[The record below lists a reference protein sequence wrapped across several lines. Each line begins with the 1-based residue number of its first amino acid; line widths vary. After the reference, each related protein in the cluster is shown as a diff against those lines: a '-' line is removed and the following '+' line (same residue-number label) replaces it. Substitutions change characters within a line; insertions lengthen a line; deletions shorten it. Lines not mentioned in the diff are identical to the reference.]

1 MIVES
6 RVNKLSKTSRHLSV
20 CSANFRRLNKIL
32 VDFENS
38 QYTFLFDDSDVT
50 ATFKIIDKQSHT
62 LLVDASQFTA
72 NKIMDFKFR
81 LQIFLDAKLAE
92 VVSFQNEQPVPF
104 FVVKPK
110 SQSLDEKF
118 QQNQM
123 LTEWLEF
130 IFIKGRVE
138 TNILP

>member
-1 MIVES
+1 M
-6 RVNKLSKTSRHLSV
+6 NKLSKTSRHLSV
-20 CSANFRRLNKIL
+20 CSANFRRLKKIL
-32 VDFENS
+32 ADFENS
-38 QYTFLFDDSDVT
+38 QYKFLIDDSDVT
-50 ATFKIIDKQSHT
+50 ATFKILDKQNHT

-104 FVVKPK
+104 FVSKPK
-110 SQSLDEKF
+110 SQSLDEKY

-130 IFIKGRVE
+130 IFLKGRVE

>member
-1 MIVES
+1 M
-6 RVNKLSKTSRHLSV
+6 NKLSKTSRHLSV
-20 CSANFRRLNKIL
+20 CSANFRRLKKIL
-32 VDFENS
+32 ADFENS
-38 QYTFLFDDSDVT
+38 QYKFLIDDSDVT
-50 ATFKIIDKQSHT
+50 ATFKILDKQNHT

-72 NKIMDFKFR
+72 NKIMNFKFR

-104 FVVKPK
+104 FVSKPK
-110 SQSLDEKF
+110 SQSLDEKY

-130 IFIKGRVE
+130 IFLKGRVE

>member
-1 MIVES
+1 M
-6 RVNKLSKTSRHLSV
+6 NKLSKTSRHLSV
-20 CSANFRRLNKIL
+20 CSANFRRLKKIL
-32 VDFENS
+32 ADFENS
-38 QYTFLFDDSDVT
+38 QYKFLIDDSDVT
-50 ATFKIIDKQSHT
+50 ATFKILDKQNHT

-104 FVVKPK
+104 FVSKPK
-110 SQSLDEKF
+110 SQSLDEKN

-130 IFIKGRVE
+130 IFLKGRVE

>member
-1 MIVES
+1 M
-6 RVNKLSKTSRHLSV
+6 NKLSKTSRHLSV
-20 CSANFRRLNKIL
+20 CSANFRRLKKIL
-32 VDFENS
+32 ADFDNS
-38 QYTFLFDDSDVT
+38 QYKFLIDDSDVT
-50 ATFKIIDKQSHT
+50 ATFKILDKQSHT

-104 FVVKPK
+104 FVSKPK
-110 SQSLDEKF
+110 SQSLDEKY

-130 IFIKGRVE
+130 IFLKGRVE

>member
-1 MIVES
+1 M
-6 RVNKLSKTSRHLSV
+6 NKLSKTSRHLSV
-20 CSANFRRLNKIL
+20 CSANFRRLKKIL
-32 VDFENS
+32 TDFENS
-38 QYTFLFDDSDVT
+38 QYKFLFDDSDVT
-50 ATFKIIDKQSHT
+50 ATFKILDKQSHT

-104 FVVKPK
+104 FVSKPK
-110 SQSLDEKF
+110 SQSLDEKY

-130 IFIKGRVE
+130 IFLKGRVE

>member
-1 MIVES
+1 M
-6 RVNKLSKTSRHLSV
+6 NKLSKTSRHLSV
-20 CSANFRRLNKIL
+20 CSANFRRLKKIL
-32 VDFENS
+32 ADFENS
-38 QYTFLFDDSDVT
+38 QYKFLIDDSDVT
-50 ATFKIIDKQSHT
+50 ATFKILDKQNHT

-72 NKIMDFKFR
+72 NKIMNFKFR

-104 FVVKPK
+104 FVSKPR
-110 SQSLDEKF
+110 SQSLDEKY

-123 LTEWLEF
+123 LAEWLEF
-130 IFIKGRVE
+130 IFLKGRVE

>member
-1 MIVES
+1 MLF
-6 RVNKLSKTSRHLSV
+6 RSKTSRHLSL
-20 CSANFRRLNKIL
+20 CSANFRRLKKIL
-32 VDFENS
+32 ADFENS
-38 QYTFLFDDSDVT
+38 QYKFLIDDSDVT
-50 ATFKIIDKQSHT
+50 ATFKILDKQSHT

-104 FVVKPK
+104 FVTKPK
-110 SQSLDEKF
+110 SQSLDEKY

-130 IFIKGRVE
+130 IFLKGRVE

>member
-1 MIVES
+1 MN
-6 RVNKLSKTSRHLSV
+6 RLSKTSRHLSV
-20 CSANFRRLNKIL
+20 CSANFRRLKKIL
-32 VDFENS
+32 TDFDNS
-38 QYTFLFDDSDVT
+38 QYKFLFDDSDLT
-50 ATFKIIDKQSHT
+50 ATFKILDKQSHT

-104 FVVKPK
+104 FVSKPK
-110 SQSLDEKF
+110 SQSLDEKY

-130 IFIKGRVE
+130 IFLKGRVE

>member
-1 MIVES
+1 M
-6 RVNKLSKTSRHLSV
+6 T
-20 CSANFRRLNKIL
+20 
-32 VDFENS
+32 DFDNS
-38 QYTFLFDDSDVT
+38 QYKFLFDDSDVT
-50 ATFKIIDKQSHT
+50 ATFKILDKQSHT

-104 FVVKPK
+104 FVSKPK
-110 SQSLDEKF
+110 SQSLDEKY

-130 IFIKGRVE
+130 IFLKGRVE

>member
-1 MIVES
+1 M
-6 RVNKLSKTSRHLSV
+6 NKLSKTSRHLSV
-20 CSANFRRLNKIL
+20 CSANFRRLKKIL
-32 VDFENS
+32 ADFENS
-38 QYTFLFDDSDVT
+38 QYKFLIDDSDVT
-50 ATFKIIDKQSHT
+50 ANFKILDKQSHT

-92 VVSFQNEQPVPF
+92 VISFQNEQPVPF
-104 FVVKPK
+104 FVSKPK
-110 SQSLDEKF
+110 SQSLDEKY

-130 IFIKGRVE
+130 IFLKGRVE

>member
-1 MIVES
+1 
-6 RVNKLSKTSRHLSV
+6 VNKLSKTSRHLSV
-20 CSANFRRLNKIL
+20 CSANFRRLKKIL
-32 VDFENS
+32 ADFDNS
-38 QYTFLFDDSDVT
+38 QYKFLIDDSDVT
-50 ATFKIIDKQSHT
+50 ATFKILDKQSHT

-81 LQIFLDAKLAE
+81 LQIFLDARLAE

-104 FVVKPK
+104 FVSKPK
-110 SQSLDEKF
+110 SQSLDEKY

-130 IFIKGRVE
+130 IFLKGRIE

>member
-1 MIVES
+1 MD
-6 RVNKLSKTSRHLSV
+6 KLSKTSRHLSV
-20 CSANFRRLNKIL
+20 CSANFRRLKKIL
-32 VDFENS
+32 ADFENS
-38 QYTFLFDDSDVT
+38 QYKFLIDDSDVT
-50 ATFKIIDKQSHT
+50 ATFKILDKQSHT

-104 FVVKPK
+104 FVSKPK
-110 SQSLDEKF
+110 SQSLDEKY

-130 IFIKGRVE
+130 IFLKGRVE

>member
-1 MIVES
+1 MN
-6 RVNKLSKTSRHLSV
+6 RLSKTSRHLSV
-20 CSANFRRLNKIL
+20 CSANFRRLKKIL
-32 VDFENS
+32 TDFDNS
-38 QYTFLFDDSDVT
+38 QYKFLFDDSDVT
-50 ATFKIIDKQSHT
+50 ATFKILDKQSHT

-72 NKIMDFKFR
+72 NEIMDFKFR

-104 FVVKPK
+104 FVSKPK

-130 IFIKGRVE
+130 IFLKGRVE

>member
-1 MIVES
+1 M
-6 RVNKLSKTSRHLSV
+6 NKLSKTSRHLSV
-20 CSANFRRLNKIL
+20 CSTNFRRLKKIL
-32 VDFENS
+32 ADFDNS
-38 QYTFLFDDSDVT
+38 QYKFLIDDSDVA
-50 ATFKIIDKQSHT
+50 ATFKILDKQSHT

-104 FVVKPK
+104 FVSKPK
-110 SQSLDEKF
+110 SQSLDEKY

-130 IFIKGRVE
+130 IFLKGRVE

>member
-1 MIVES
+1 
-6 RVNKLSKTSRHLSV
+6 VNKLSKTSRHLSV
-20 CSANFRRLNKIL
+20 CSANFRRLKKIL
-32 VDFENS
+32 TDFENS
-38 QYTFLFDDSDVT
+38 QYKFLIDDSDVT
-50 ATFKIIDKQSHT
+50 ATFKILDKQSHT

-104 FVVKPK
+104 FVTKPK
-110 SQSLDEKF
+110 SQSLDEKY

-130 IFIKGRVE
+130 IFLKGRVE

>member
-1 MIVES
+1 M
-6 RVNKLSKTSRHLSV
+6 NKLSKTSRHLSV

-38 QYTFLFDDSDVT
+38 PYTFLFDDSDVT
-50 ATFKIIDKQSHT
+50 ATFKILDKQSHT

-92 VVSFQNEQPVPF
+92 VVSFQNEQAVPF

>member
-1 MIVES
+1 MN
-6 RVNKLSKTSRHLSV
+6 RLSKTSRHLSV
-20 CSANFRRLNKIL
+20 CSANFRRLKKIL
-32 VDFENS
+32 TDFDNS
-38 QYTFLFDDSDVT
+38 QYKFLFDDSDVT
-50 ATFKIIDKQSHT
+50 ANFKILDKQSHT

-92 VVSFQNEQPVPF
+92 VISFQNEQPVPF
-104 FVVKPK
+104 FVSKPK
-110 SQSLDEKF
+110 SQSLDEKY

-130 IFIKGRVE
+130 IFLKGRVE

>member
-1 MIVES
+1 M
-6 RVNKLSKTSRHLSV
+6 NKLSKTSRHLSV
-20 CSANFRRLNKIL
+20 CSANFRRLKKIL
-32 VDFENS
+32 ADFENS
-38 QYTFLFDDSDVT
+38 QYKFLIDDSDVT
-50 ATFKIIDKQSHT
+50 ATFKILDKQNHT

-72 NKIMDFKFR
+72 SKIMNFKFR

-104 FVVKPK
+104 FVSKPK
-110 SQSLDEKF
+110 SQSLDEKY

-130 IFIKGRVE
+130 IFLKGRVE
-138 TNILP
+138 TKILP

>member
-1 MIVES
+1 
-6 RVNKLSKTSRHLSV
+6 VNKLSKTSRHLSV

-38 QYTFLFDDSDVT
+38 QYSFLFDDSDVT

>member
-1 MIVES
+1 
-6 RVNKLSKTSRHLSV
+6 VNKLSKTSRHLSV
-20 CSANFRRLNKIL
+20 CSANFRRLKKIL
-32 VDFENS
+32 TDFDNS
-38 QYTFLFDDSDVT
+38 QYKFLIDDSDVT
-50 ATFKIIDKQSHT
+50 ATFKILDKQSHT

-104 FVVKPK
+104 FVSKPK
-110 SQSLDEKF
+110 SQSLDEKY

-123 LTEWLEF
+123 LAEWLEF
-130 IFIKGRVE
+130 IFLKGRVE
-138 TNILP
+138 TNILL

>member
-1 MIVES
+1 MN
-6 RVNKLSKTSRHLSV
+6 RLSKTSRHLSV
-20 CSANFRRLNKIL
+20 CSANFRRLKKIL
-32 VDFENS
+32 TDFDNS
-38 QYTFLFDDSDVT
+38 QYKFLFDDSDVT
-50 ATFKIIDKQSHT
+50 ATFKILDKQSHT

-130 IFIKGRVE
+130 IFLKGRVE

>member
-1 MIVES
+1 MN
-6 RVNKLSKTSRHLSV
+6 RLSKTSRHLSV
-20 CSANFRRLNKIL
+20 CSANFRRLKKIL
-32 VDFENS
+32 TDLDNS
-38 QYTFLFDDSDVT
+38 QYKFLFDDSDVT
-50 ATFKIIDKQSHT
+50 ATFKILDKQSHT

-104 FVVKPK
+104 FVSKPK
-110 SQSLDEKF
+110 SQSLDEKY

-130 IFIKGRVE
+130 IFLKGRVE

>member
-1 MIVES
+1 M
-6 RVNKLSKTSRHLSV
+6 NKLSKTSRHLSV
-20 CSANFRRLNKIL
+20 CSANFRRLKKIL
-32 VDFENS
+32 TDFENS
-38 QYTFLFDDSDVT
+38 QYKFLIDDSDVT
-50 ATFKIIDKQSHT
+50 ATFKILDKQSHT

-104 FVVKPK
+104 FVTKPK
-110 SQSLDEKF
+110 SQSLDEKY

-130 IFIKGRVE
+130 IFLKGRVE

>member
-1 MIVES
+1 
-6 RVNKLSKTSRHLSV
+6 VNKLSKTSRHLSV
-20 CSANFRRLNKIL
+20 CSANFRRLKKIL
-32 VDFENS
+32 TDFENS
-38 QYTFLFDDSDVT
+38 QYKFLIDDSDVT
-50 ATFKIIDKQSHT
+50 ATFKILDKQSHT

-104 FVVKPK
+104 FVSKPK
-110 SQSLDEKF
+110 SQSLDEKY

-130 IFIKGRVE
+130 IFLKGRVE

>member
-1 MIVES
+1 M
-6 RVNKLSKTSRHLSV
+6 NKLSKTSRHLSV
-20 CSANFRRLNKIL
+20 CSANFRRLKKIL
-32 VDFENS
+32 ADFENS
-38 QYTFLFDDSDVT
+38 QYKFLIDDSDVT
-50 ATFKIIDKQSHT
+50 ATFKILDKQSHT

-104 FVVKPK
+104 FVSKPK
-110 SQSLDEKF
+110 SQSLDEKY

-130 IFIKGRVE
+130 IFLKGRVE

>member
-1 MIVES
+1 
-6 RVNKLSKTSRHLSV
+6 VNKLSKTSRHLSV
-20 CSANFRRLNKIL
+20 CSANFRRLKKIL
-32 VDFENS
+32 TDFDDL
-38 QYTFLFDDSDVT
+38 QYKFLIDDSDVT
-50 ATFKIIDKQSHT
+50 ATFKILDKQSHT

-104 FVVKPK
+104 FVIKPK
-110 SQSLDEKF
+110 SQSLDEKY

-130 IFIKGRVE
+130 IFLKGRVE
-138 TNILP
+138 TNIRP

>member
-1 MIVES
+1 M
-6 RVNKLSKTSRHLSV
+6 NKLSKTSRHLSV
-20 CSANFRRLNKIL
+20 CSANFRRLKKIL
-32 VDFENS
+32 ADFENS
-38 QYTFLFDDSDVT
+38 QYKFLVDDSDVT
-50 ATFKIIDKQSHT
+50 ATFKILDKQSHT

-104 FVVKPK
+104 FVSKPK
-110 SQSLDEKF
+110 SQSLDEKY

-130 IFIKGRVE
+130 IFLKGRVE

>member
-1 MIVES
+1 M
-6 RVNKLSKTSRHLSV
+6 NKLSKTSRHLSV
-20 CSANFRRLNKIL
+20 CSANFRRLKKIL
-32 VDFENS
+32 TDFENS
-38 QYTFLFDDSDVT
+38 QYKFLIDDSDVT
-50 ATFKIIDKQSHT
+50 TTFKILDKQSHT

-104 FVVKPK
+104 FVSKPK
-110 SQSLDEKF
+110 SQSLDEKY

-130 IFIKGRVE
+130 IFLKGRVE

>member
-1 MIVES
+1 M
-6 RVNKLSKTSRHLSV
+6 NKLSKTSRHLSV
-20 CSANFRRLNKIL
+20 CSANFRRIKKIL
-32 VDFENS
+32 TDFENS
-38 QYTFLFDDSDVT
+38 QYKFLIDDSDVT
-50 ATFKIIDKQSHT
+50 ATFKILDKQSHT

-104 FVVKPK
+104 FVSKPK
-110 SQSLDEKF
+110 SQSLDEKY

-130 IFIKGRVE
+130 IFLKGRVE

>member
-1 MIVES
+1 MN
-6 RVNKLSKTSRHLSV
+6 RLSKTSRHLSV
-20 CSANFRRLNKIL
+20 CSANFGRLKKIL
-32 VDFENS
+32 TDFDNS
-38 QYTFLFDDSDVT
+38 QYKVLFDDSDVT
-50 ATFKIIDKQSHT
+50 ATFKILDKQSHT

-72 NKIMDFKFR
+72 NEIMDFKFR

-104 FVVKPK
+104 FVSKPK
-110 SQSLDEKF
+110 SQSLDEKY

-130 IFIKGRVE
+130 IFLKGRVE
-138 TNILP
+138 TNIF

>member
-1 MIVES
+1 M
-6 RVNKLSKTSRHLSV
+6 NKLSKTSRHLSV

-50 ATFKIIDKQSHT
+50 ATFKILDKQSHT

-72 NKIMDFKFR
+72 NKIMDFTFR

>member
-1 MIVES
+1 MD
-6 RVNKLSKTSRHLSV
+6 RLSKTSRHLSV
-20 CSANFRRLNKIL
+20 CSANFRRLKKIL
-32 VDFENS
+32 TDFDNS
-38 QYTFLFDDSDVT
+38 QCKFLFDDSDVT
-50 ATFKIIDKQSHT
+50 ATFKILDKQSHT

-104 FVVKPK
+104 FVSKPK
-110 SQSLDEKF
+110 SQSLDEKY

-130 IFIKGRVE
+130 IFLKGRVE

>member
-1 MIVES
+1 M
-6 RVNKLSKTSRHLSV
+6 NKLSKTSRHLSI
-20 CSANFRRLNKIL
+20 CSANFRRLKKIL
-32 VDFENS
+32 ADFDNS
-38 QYTFLFDDSDVT
+38 QYKFLFDDSEVT
-50 ATFKIIDKQSHT
+50 ATFKILDKQSHT

>member
-1 MIVES
+1 M
-6 RVNKLSKTSRHLSV
+6 NKLSKTSRHLSV

-32 VDFENS
+32 VNFENS
-38 QYTFLFDDSDVT
+38 QYSFLFDDSDVT
-50 ATFKIIDKQSHT
+50 ATFKILDKQSHT

-72 NKIMDFKFR
+72 NKITDFKFR

>member
-1 MIVES
+1 M
-6 RVNKLSKTSRHLSV
+6 NKLSKTSRHLSV
-20 CSANFRRLNKIL
+20 CSANFRRLKKIL
-32 VDFENS
+32 ADFENS
-38 QYTFLFDDSDVT
+38 QYKFLIDDSDVT
-50 ATFKIIDKQSHT
+50 ATFKILDKQSHT

-92 VVSFQNEQPVPF
+92 VVSFQNEQPVHF
-104 FVVKPK
+104 FVIKPK
-110 SQSLDEKF
+110 SQSLDEKY

-130 IFIKGRVE
+130 IFLKGRVE
-138 TNILP
+138 TNIRP

>member
-1 MIVES
+1 MN
-6 RVNKLSKTSRHLSV
+6 RLSKTSRHLSV
-20 CSANFRRLNKIL
+20 CSANFRRLKKIL
-32 VDFENS
+32 ADFENS
-38 QYTFLFDDSDVT
+38 QYKFLIDDSDVT
-50 ATFKIIDKQSHT
+50 ATFKILDKQSHT

-104 FVVKPK
+104 FVSKPK
-110 SQSLDEKF
+110 SQSLDEKY

-130 IFIKGRVE
+130 IFLKGRVE

>member
-1 MIVES
+1 M
-6 RVNKLSKTSRHLSV
+6 NKLSKTSRHLSV

-32 VDFENS
+32 TDFDNS
-38 QYTFLFDDSDVT
+38 QYKFLFDDSDVT
-50 ATFKIIDKQSHT
+50 ATFKILDKQSHT

>member
-1 MIVES
+1 MN
-6 RVNKLSKTSRHLSV
+6 RLSKTSRHLSV
-20 CSANFRRLNKIL
+20 CSANFRRLKKIL
-32 VDFENS
+32 TDFDNS
-38 QYTFLFDDSDVT
+38 QYKFLFDDSDVT
-50 ATFKIIDKQSHT
+50 ATFKILDKQNHT

-104 FVVKPK
+104 FVSKPK
-110 SQSLDEKF
+110 SQSLDEKY

-130 IFIKGRVE
+130 IFLKGRVE